1 MKNTTLVALLG
12 LIFLLDVS
20 SNLSNA
26 SGFGYSVRI
35 KDLCRISAARDN
47 SLVGYGLVS
56 GLAGTG
62 DTTRSIATQQSVRNI
77 LKNFG
82 VNVAAGQMRG
92 RNVASVMIVAT
103 LPAYARAGDRL
114 DVNITSMGDARS
126 LVGGTLLRAHLEA
139 ADGKIYALAQG
150 PISVGGF
157 SYDLNGNLVQ
167 KNHPTAGT
175 IPGGAI
181 VEKGVETELLDELG
195 NIDYVLFDPDFTTA
209 GRIVDAINSQVAGAS
224 ASAVDASRVRI
235 QVPNKAKNDLVHFI
249 ALVENTSVQPD
260 RHAKVVINERTGT
273 VVAGG
278 DVQISN
284 VSITHG
290 DLKLSINTRYDVSQP
305 ILVNR
310 ASENIRTEVVPATTI
325 EVNEEDSVLVTMP
338 DNSTISD
345 LVSALNKVKASSRDI
360 ITILQAIK
368 RAGGLHSE
376 LIIQ

>member
-1 MKNTTLVALLG
+1 MKKNFAYLYIVLCVLSVSQDG
-12 LIFLLDVS
+12 LAY
-20 SNLSNA
+20 SN
-26 SGFGYSVRI
+26 GSVRI
-35 KDLCRISAARDN
+35 KDLCRLSEARDN
-47 SLVGYGLVS
+47 SLVGYGLVT

-62 DTTRSIATQQSVRNI
+62 DTMRSAATQQSVRNV

-82 VNVAAGQMRG
+82 INVAEGKMRG

-103 LPAYARAGDRL
+103 LPPFARPGDRV

-126 LVGGTLLRAHLEA
+126 LVGGTLLRADLKG

-150 PISVGGF
+150 PVSVGGF
-157 SYDLNGNLVQ
+157 SYDLNGNLIQ
-167 KNHPTAGT
+167 KNHPTAGI

-181 VEKGVETELLDELG
+181 VEKSVVTELLDNMGKL
-195 NIDYVLFDPDFTTA
+195 DYVLIDPDFTTA
-209 GRIVDAINSQVAGAS
+209 VRVMQAINKEVPGAVATAIDANRVSVEIQKRDRSSLVQLISQ
-224 ASAVDASRVRI
+224 
-235 QVPNKAKNDLVHFI
+235 
-249 ALVENTSVQPD
+249 VENTSVFPD
-260 RHAKVVINERTGT
+260 QSAKVVINERTGT

-290 DLKLSINTRYDVSQP
+290 DLKVTINTKYEVSQP
-305 ILVNR
+305 VLV
-310 ASENIRTEVVPATTI
+310 SKTGENVRTQVVPATTI
-325 EVNEEDSVLVTMP
+325 KVDEENSVLVEMP
-338 DNSTISD
+338 GNSTISD
-345 LVSALNKVKASSRDI
+345 LVAALNKVRASSRDI